1 MRNNKRLV
9 LFLLLTAFS
18 TLVCR
23 CGFDRGSP
31 VTLLLADGNT
41 LECREFYESNPTWQ
55 TIFYFYSYDCSIPCP
70 DGSLVPAKEMRLP
83 NIEGKYNGVDIVDLD
98 LATLQGQ
105 HCPAPTE
112 VPAETETP
120 TPTPL
125 ASTGNV
131 QVTSAPFLTGKITAC
146 NYKAGFINFER
157 ADAAQEYSPESV
169 QVVFNQQSTQCSVP
183 DSNRG
188 VLSCGLPAGVR
199 FPLNVQVNV
208 EGVSVNDFSF
218 DGSFCGYK
226 DPGAGGNSSDSGAPG
241 EPTVIPTQTDVG
253 P

>member
-1 MRNNKRLV
+1 MKNKKHFV
-9 LFLLLTAFS
+9 LFLLLSALS

-23 CGFDRGSP
+23 CTFDSGAP
-31 VTLLLADGNT
+31 VTLNLSDGST

-98 LATLQGQ
+98 LATLQGRY
-105 HCPAPTE
+105 CAAPTAE
-112 VPAETETP
+112 PAESP
-120 TPTPL
+120 TPTAV

-131 QVTSAPFLTGKITAC
+131 QVTGAPFLTGKITAC
-146 NYKAGFINFER
+146 DYKAGFINFER
-157 ADAAQEYSPESV
+157 ADTAQDYSQESV
-169 QVVFNQQSTQCSVP
+169 QVVLNQQSTQCSVP

-188 VLSCGLPAGVR
+188 ILSCGLPAGVR

-208 EGVSVNDFSF
+208 DGATVNDFSF

-226 DPGAGGNSSDSGAPG
+226 ASGGSNNSDSAPG
-241 EPTVIPTQTDVG
+241 DPTVVPTQTDVG